1 MVDKSPVLQP
11 HASHDATNP
20 QTNTCYPISADLIRM
35 AIVATAFLQPQWLH
49 GLQSPTQNRLITT
62 VNRRDHSKEC
72 WAASKYGN
80 FTHDGHKAETSLQQ
94 L

>member
-35 AIVATAFLQPQWLH
+35 AIVATAF
-49 GLQSPTQNRLITT
+49 SPATMASWPKSDSNRLITT
-62 VNRRDHSKEC
+62 GNGRDHSKEC

-80 FTHDGHKAETSLQQ
+80 FTHDGH
-94 L
+94 

>member
-35 AIVATAFLQPQWLH
+35 AIVATAF
-49 GLQSPTQNRLITT
+49 SPATMASWPPKS
-62 VNRRDHSKEC
+62 DSK
-72 WAASKYGN
+72 
-80 FTHDGHKAETSLQQ
+80 
-94 L
+94 